1 MGDELKKNIRNDIIG
16 NIVVG
21 KYILSILV
29 KKKSRHLITGENH
42 GIRIGF
48 QSFYYTLLSKGRKD
62 STGMCGRTN
71 VPYFVFVFLIS

>member
-29 KKKSRHLITGENH
+29 KTKSRHLTIGENH
-42 GIRIGF
+42 GIRINQEIDF
-48 QSFYYTLLSKGRKD
+48 QRK
-62 STGMCGRTN
+62 S
-71 VPYFVFVFLIS
+71 

>member
-29 KKKSRHLITGENH
+29 KKKSRHLIIGENH
-42 GIRIGF
+42 GIRINQEIDF
-48 QSFYYTLLSKGRKD
+48 QRK
-62 STGMCGRTN
+62 S
-71 VPYFVFVFLIS
+71 